1 MRAPAIRLSRIVLA
15 VALVVGG
22 CGNGSLTLSEYT
34 EQAEQHL
41 KAMNDR
47 IDLLGAE
54 WVSQTPTLEGARGYW
69 EGRLSART
77 EFLEELEALDPPDEV
92 AELHRVVLDLLSR
105 FTAAEEALA
114 ASVDAYESI
123 TDHWQWQDSPEAQA
137 ALALNEEVVALC
149 HAAQADFDATQ
160 TGEGFVDTPWI
171 PDEMKEA
178 IRVTLECRDP

>member
-54 WVSQTPTLEGARGYW
+54 WVSQTPT
-69 EGRLSART
+69 
-77 EFLEELEALDPPDEV
+77 LEELEALDPPDEV